1 VSEAQ
6 ISIRFEGKND
16 VWISVVANQKKQKRP
31 AGFYA
36 GVKSQR
42 KKLKAN
48 AKEGGGNS
56 SSVAR
61 QNLADAR

>member
-6 ISIRFEGKND
+6 ISIRFEGD